1 MRYYVSGCYNWK
13 WKYNYN
19 YPPLFK
25 DLIKHTPIWDV
36 DMIEKND
43 ENITE
48 KQQLGYVLPE
58 NSLNL
63 LEKKDE
69 EKIKQYK
76 LNNSSIE
83 IRWSFCKYFW
93 ESHILFYEEKLEDIC
108 NLIN

>member
-63 LEKKDE
+63 LVH
-69 EKIKQYK
+69 IPTG
-76 LNNSSIE
+76 SSVTC
-83 IRWSFCKYFW
+83 F
-93 ESHILFYEEKLEDIC
+93 LFFLYDSTIP
-108 NLIN
+108 